1 MTDTFRSV
9 HLTNA
14 WHGTSGGIAAFYRA
28 LFQAADDR
36 DHALSLVVPGETGG
50 EERVGRYGSLYSI
63 RADRAPLNGHYRLL
77 GPKHYLWPR
86 SPIRRVLERV
96 RPHLVG
102 ICDKYSLPYVGG
114 LLRNRPRSPERPVVV
129 GVSCERMDDNFL
141 AYLGDSAV
149 GRWFCRAYMKWI
161 YFAQCDH
168 HVANSRHTA
177 EELRQA
183 ARGHKVRRSV
193 WIQPMGVDLS
203 RLSPHH
209 RDPSL
214 RASVAHR
221 AGGSEASVLLFYA
234 GRLVPEKNLGLL
246 AETLGEL
253 RRRGTRDFRLILAGD
268 GSERERF
275 AAQCEAAAPR
285 RTFSLGHITDPQ
297 ELARLYASLDIFLH
311 PNPREPFGIG
321 PLEAMASGIPVVA
334 PNTGGVTTYLDPSC
348 GWPVPATPAAFAEA
362 VTHVL
367 GDEPSRESRL
377 AEARRVAE
385 RYSWNAVAGRYLDL
399 EREIYRAAQE
409 SRSSVPPDFHS
420 TPGDFFGRE
429 SSTNDLRH

>member
-1 MTDTFRSV
+1 MAETFRSI

-28 LFQAADDR
+28 LFRAAADR
-36 DHALSLVVPGETGG
+36 DHALSLIVPGESGST
-50 EERVGRYGSLYSI
+50 EPVGRFGRVHTI
-63 RADRAPLNGHYRLL
+63 AAGRAPLNGHYRLL

-86 SPIRRVLERV
+86 SPIRRLLDEE

-102 ICDKYSLPYVGG
+102 ICDKYSLPYIGG
-114 LLRNRPRSPERPVVV
+114 LLRNRPRPPRRPVVV

-141 AYLGDSAV
+141 AYLGDSAA

-168 HVANSRHTA
+168 HVANSKHTA
-177 EELRQA
+177 AELREA

-203 RLSPHH
+203 RLSPLH

-214 RASVAHR
+214 RACVARR
-221 AGGSEASVLLFYA
+221 AGGSESSVLLLYA
-234 GRLVPEKNLGLL
+234 GRLVPEKNLHLL
-246 AETLGEL
+246 AETLAEL
-253 RRRGTRDFRLILAGD
+253 GRRDSRDFRLILAGD

-275 AAQCEAAAPR
+275 VARCEALVPGRALA
-285 RTFSLGHITDPQ
+285 LGHIADPAD
-297 ELARLYASLDIFLH
+297 LARLYASLDIFLH

-334 PNTGGVTTYLDPSC
+334 PDTGGVTTYLDASC
-348 GWPVPATPAAFAEA
+348 GWPAPATPAAFAEA
-362 VTHVL
+362 VIRIL
-367 GDEPSRESRL
+367 DDRRSRERRR
-377 AEARRVAE
+377 AEAHRVAE
-385 RYSWNAVAGRYLDL
+385 RYSWDAVAGRYLDL
-399 EREIYRAAQE
+399 EREIYRAAQDR
-409 SRSSVPPDFHS
+409 RSAMPPDFHS

-429 SSTNDLRH
+429 SLAHDLGH